1 MLRILLCLSS
11 TGPTPDVV
19 IDPVS
24 AITSYQHYYGL
35 LAFGFASMFLLIFGL
50 GWAWRVFF
58 APSILAFITASK
70 DIAVN
75 QAVTAQ
81 HMAGM
86 LETLER
92 CLMDHLKV
100 DREKV
105 EREAARMSPKNNG
118 SHGSRD

>member
-1 MLRILLCLSS
+1 MSGILLCFLAAA
-11 TGPTPDVV
+11 GPTPDVV

-24 AITSYQHYYGL
+24 ALNSYQHYYGL

-50 GWAWRVFF
+50 GWAWKVFF
-58 APSILAFITASK
+58 APSIISFIAASK

-75 QAVTAQ
+75 QAVTAE

-100 DREKV
+100 DRDRV
-105 EREAARMSPKNNG
+105 EAASRMSPKNNG
-118 SHGSRD
+118 SH